1 MPGSTR
7 VTASTGLTVST
18 SPDPT
23 TRLRL
28 EGRAVLVT
36 GGSRG
41 LGLAIADVLH
51 ALGAEVYA
59 TSRQADDAAALA
71 ERYGTTAVELD
82 VGDPESIDQAMA
94 TVIDAAPHL
103 DLLVNNAG
111 INAPEPAEDLQQANW
126 DSIYDI
132 NVRGLF
138 LASQAFARHLIANK
152 RPGAICN
159 ISSQAGRVAIVDR
172 AAYSSSKAAVDQLT
186 RSLAYEWGPHG
197 IRVNAVAP
205 TFVRT
210 EFTEASL
217 SKPGFSEKM
226 LGNIPLGRFGEPVE
240 VADAVA
246 FALSDMST
254 MMTGHTLVID
264 GGFTIH

>member
-1 MPGSTR
+1 MSTN
-7 VTASTGLTVST
+7 
-18 SPDPT
+18 PDPT
-23 TRLRL
+23 SRLRL
-28 EGRAVLVT
+28 DGRAVLVT

-41 LGLAIADVLH
+41 LGLAIADGLH
-51 ALGAEVYA
+51 ALGARVFA
-59 TSRQADDAAALA
+59 SSRQAEDARTLA
-71 ERYGTTAVELD
+71 DRYGTTPVVLD
-82 VGDPESIDQAMA
+82 VSDEASIGAALASVVEVAPE
-94 TVIDAAPHL
+94 L

-111 INAPEPAEDLQQANW
+111 VNIPEAAELIHPSNW
-126 DSIYDI
+126 DTVYDI
-132 NVRGLF
+132 NVRGVF
-138 LASQAFARHLIANK
+138 FTSQAFAQHLMSTG

-186 RSLAYEWGPHG
+186 KSLAFEWGPHG

-210 EFTEASL
+210 ELTESSL
-217 SKPGFSEKM
+217 SKPGFSDMM
-226 LGNIPLGRFGEPVE
+226 LSKIPLGRFGDPVE

-246 FALSDMST
+246 FALSEMSH